1 MSLYIH
7 KSHNVT
13 VLLYH
18 LVCPAKY
25 RRVVISEKVDMV
37 IKQACLEIAKRYDVH
52 FLEIGTDKDHV
63 HFLIQS
69 VPTMPPQRIAQIVK
83 SITAKQVFLHAP
95 EVKEKLWGGAFWTRD
110 YFMNTVSRNGSETT
124 IAKYVRDQGKEK
136 DYVQLHKDQ
145 LMLL

>member
-1 MSLYIH
+1 
-7 KSHNVT
+7 
-13 VLLYH
+13 
-18 LVCPAKY
+18 
-25 RRVVISEKVDMV
+25 MV

-145 LMLL
+145 LVLL